1 MAKVISAYRN
11 YTAAEI
17 KARADVPDQADMT
30 VVSTTVECEKINTA
44 KVRNAIVAGF
54 NAWGAFGLSAL
65 VNKWS
70 GFGPTVRS
78 VSAGLLVNSV
88 GVAPH
93 GAGEF
98 AGYNHAAAAP
108 SFYTSPLGVTK
119 SIIAGEAVHWEI
131 SIDIQEPKYSNEI
144 VGYQSSVKGIA
155 MSLWS
160 SDGNLLFQ
168 TKGGVECPMAEVI
181 DIESVKSRV
190 DFGGYAG
197 GYRLTGTNI
206 HKIATPGTPYYG
218 TVVTKIELIDEYG
231 DGAASVPEIASNYD
245 PASVICRIP
254 GLESFNTT
262 LRLKQANSVSI
273 TGNMSGVIFGSSG
286 SAPDVN
292 WSTLQVTSNG
302 LICTNSKA
310 NYLRVRMWVEDYLG
324 NTLTDVYT
332 IRAIASGAYTANS
345 DVIVQQSTVY
355 TDPGSNSHDALN
367 GSLTRTPW
375 TSGGVSKGAV
385 GGYDL
390 VLRIDFDG
398 N

>member
-1 MAKVISAYRN
+1 MAKVISKYRA

-17 KARADVPDQADMT
+17 KARATVPDQVDMT
-30 VVSTTVECEKINTA
+30 VVSTTVECVAITTA
-44 KVRNAIVAGF
+44 KIRNAIGASF
-54 NAWGAFGLSAL
+54 NAVGALNLSVL

-88 GVAPH
+88 GEAPH
-93 GAGEF
+93 GMGEF

-108 SFYTSPLGVTK
+108 DFYTSPLGVTK

-131 SIDIQEPKYSNEI
+131 SIDIGEPKYSNEI
-144 VGYQSSVKGIA
+144 VDYLSSVKGIA

-160 SDGNLLFQ
+160 DDGNLLFQ

-190 DFGGYAG
+190 NFGEASG

-206 HKIATPGTPYYG
+206 HKIATPSTPYYG
-218 TVVTKIELIDEYG
+218 TVVTKIELIDESG
-231 DGAASVPEIASNYD
+231 DGAASDPEIASNYD
-245 PASVICRIP
+245 PDSVICQIP

-273 TGNMSGVIFGSSG
+273 TGNMSGVTFGSSG
-286 SAPDVN
+286 AAPDVD
-292 WSTLQVTSNG
+292 WDTLEVTSNG
-302 LICTNSKA
+302 LVCSNSKSS
-310 NYLRVRMWVEDYLG
+310 YLRVRMWVEDYLG

-332 IRAIASGAYTANS
+332 IRAIASGAYTADS
-345 DVIVQQSTVY
+345 DVIVQQSTDY
-355 TDPGSNSHDALN
+355 DDPGSDSHDSLN

-385 GGYDL
+385 DDYDL